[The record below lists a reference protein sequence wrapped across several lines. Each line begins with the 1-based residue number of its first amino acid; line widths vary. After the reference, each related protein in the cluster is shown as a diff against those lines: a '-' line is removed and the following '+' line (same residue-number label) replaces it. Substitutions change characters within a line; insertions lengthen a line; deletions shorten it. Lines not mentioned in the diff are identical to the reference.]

1 MNNGRAALAALL
13 RRGNW
18 KYHHKRVTNSQL
30 VWYNINMNNIR
41 ILFSG
46 NKKTAECPYG
56 TRAADLVG
64 YFDTPEEEIA
74 AVRVN
79 NEIRPLGTSLLV
91 NAAVEPVL
99 VDSPEGAM
107 IYRRTLSFVL
117 AIAAR
122 NILPNDGVYVG
133 HSLGNSYYYTLSSG
147 DIPKE
152 EHVKKLAEEMK
163 RLVNE
168 NLPITF
174 KYLAYE
180 EAVQLFKSHKQ
191 PDTALLL
198 EQRSTSR
205 IKVNECQGYMDIYI
219 QPLLKRTGLLSAFEL
234 MPYRDGFL
242 LRFPGI
248 GKGKTIAPFTDEP
261 QLYQIYSDYKKWG
274 RIVGVRVVGD
284 LNSRIAERSFLEYI
298 RIAEA
303 HQARKMADI
312 ASRIYEKRDNLKV
325 VLIAGPS
332 SSGKT
337 TSAKRL
343 AIELMVLGI
352 NPIAISLDDY
362 YRGTSETPKDEN
374 GDPDY
379 ECLEALDVPFLN
391 EQLLAL
397 YRGEEVTLP
406 FYDFKTGSRKEYGG
420 RKIRLDSHNILIV
433 EGIHGL
439 NDALTHSIDRA
450 TKFKVYISA
459 LTQLNLDDHNRIP
472 TSDNRLLRR
481 MVRDSQ
487 FRGMDAVGTIKM
499 WSKVQAGERRHIF
512 PFQETSDAAFNSAL
526 DYELSV
532 LKYYA
537 DPLLRA
543 VKPSMYEYAEAVR
556 LLSFLENFT
565 PIPPQYVPGTSILR
579 EFIGDSEF
587 KY

>member
-1 MNNGRAALAALL
+1 
-13 RRGNW
+13 
-18 KYHHKRVTNSQL
+18 
-30 VWYNINMNNIR
+30 MNNIQ
-41 ILFSG
+41 IHFA
-46 NKKTAECPYG
+46 NTQKTVDCAYG
-56 TRAADLVG
+56 TKASALVEHFG
-64 YFDTPEEEIA
+64 IPAEQIA
-74 AVRVN
+74 AVREN

-91 NAAVEPVL
+91 NATLEPVL
-99 VDSPEGAM
+99 LDSPEGVM

-122 NILPNDGVYVG
+122 NIFPHDGVYVG
-133 HSLGNSYYYTLSSG
+133 HSLGNSYYYTFSSG
-147 DIPKE
+147 EKPKQSDIE
-152 EHVKKLAEEMK
+152 KLAKEMQK
-163 RLVNE
+163 IVNE

-180 EAVQLFKSHKQ
+180 EAVMLFKSHNQ
-191 PDTALLL
+191 TDTALLL
-198 EQRSTSR
+198 EQRSSSYIR
-205 IKVNECQGYMDIYI
+205 VNECQSYI
-219 QPLLKRTGLLSAFEL
+219 DMYVQPLLGCTGMLTSFEL
-234 MPYRDGFL
+234 MPYKEGFL

-248 GKGKTIAPFTDEP
+248 GKGNTIDPFTDEP
-261 QLYQIYSDYKKWG
+261 QIFRVYNDYKNWG
-274 RIVGVRVVGD
+274 KIIGVRVVGE
-284 LNSRIAERSFLEYI
+284 LNSRIANRKIQEYI

-303 HQARKMADI
+303 HQAREMGDI
-312 ASRIYEKRDNLKV
+312 ARQIFEKREEIKM

-343 AIELMVLGI
+343 EIELMVSGLK
-352 NPIAISLDDY
+352 PIAISLDDY
-362 YRGTSETPKDEN
+362 YRGTKDTPKDEK
-374 GDPDY
+374 GEPDY

-391 EQLLAL
+391 EQLQAL

-406 FYDFKTGSRKEYGG
+406 VYEFKTGSRKEGGG
-420 RKIRLDSHNILIV
+420 RKIKLQSDNILIV

-439 NDALTHSIDRA
+439 NDALTHSIDRS
-450 TKFKVYISA
+450 TKFKIYVSA

-481 MVRDSQ
+481 MTRDSQ
-487 FRGMDAVGTIKM
+487 FRGMDAAGTIKM
-499 WSKVQAGERRHIF
+499 WPKVQAGERKHIF
-512 PFQETSDAAFNSAL
+512 PFQNSADAAFNSAL

-532 LKYYA
+532 FKYFV

-543 VKPSMYEYAEAVR
+543 IKPGRKEYAEAVR

-587 KY
+587 RY

>member
-1 MNNGRAALAALL
+1 
-13 RRGNW
+13 
-18 KYHHKRVTNSQL
+18 
-30 VWYNINMNNIR
+30 MNNIQ
-41 ILFSG
+41 IYFQSS
-46 NKKTAECPYG
+46 KKTVECPYG
-56 TRAADLVG
+56 TKASQMIEHFGIAAD
-64 YFDTPEEEIA
+64 EIA
-74 AVRVN
+74 AVKVN
-79 NEIRPLGTSLLV
+79 NEIRPLGTTIFV
-91 NAAVEPVL
+91 NATVEPVL
-99 VDSPEGAM
+99 IDSPEGAM

-122 NILPNDGVYVG
+122 NIFPNDGVNVG
-133 HSLGNSYYYTLSSG
+133 HSMGNSYYYTFSSG
-147 DIPKE
+147 DIPKDGQVE
-152 EHVKKLAEEMK
+152 SLAKEMEKLVKED
-163 RLVNE
+163 
-168 NLPITF
+168 LPITF

-180 EAVQLFKSHKQ
+180 EALQLFKTHKQ
-191 PDTALLL
+191 TDTALLL
-198 EQRSTSR
+198 EQRSSSR

-219 QPLLKRTGLLSAFEL
+219 QPLLTRTGLLSTFEL

-242 LRFPGI
+242 LRFPAI

-274 RIVGVRVVGD
+274 RIVGVRVVGE
-284 LNSRIAERSFLEYI
+284 LNSRISNRTFLEYI

-312 ASRIYEKRDNLKV
+312 ASRIYEKRESIKI

-343 AIELMVLGI
+343 AIELMVMGI
-352 NPIAISLDDY
+352 KPIAISLDDY
-362 YRGTSETPKDEN
+362 YRGKDETPKNEK
-374 GDPDY
+374 GEPDY

-397 YRGEEVTLP
+397 YRGEEITLP
-406 FYDFKTGSRKEYGG
+406 VYDFKTGSRTKSGG
-420 RKIRLDSHNILIV
+420 KKIKLDSQNILIV

-450 TKFKVYISA
+450 TKFKIYISA

-487 FRGMDAVGTIKM
+487 FRGMDAAGTIKM
-499 WSKVQAGERRHIF
+499 WTNVQAGERKYIF
-512 PFQETSDAAFNSAL
+512 PFQESSDTAFNSAL

-543 VKPSMYEYAEAVR
+543 VKPNMYEYAEAVR

>member
-1 MNNGRAALAALL
+1 MNVIHIKFPN
-13 RRGNW
+13 
-18 KYHHKRVTNSQL
+18 TQ
-30 VWYNINMNNIR
+30 
-41 ILFSG
+41 
-46 NKKTAECPYG
+46 KTVECAYG
-56 TRAADLVG
+56 TKAAVLTENFGIDAG
-64 YFDTPEEEIA
+64 EIA
-74 AVRVN
+74 AVKVN
-79 NEIRPLGTSLLV
+79 NEIRPVGTSLLV

-99 VDSPEGAM
+99 IDSPEGAM

-117 AIAAR
+117 AIASR
-122 NILPNDGVYVG
+122 NIFPDDGVYVG
-133 HSLGNSYYYTLSSG
+133 HSLGNSYYYTFNSQ
-147 DIPKE
+147 DRPPPQKIE
-152 EHVKKLAEEMK
+152 KLAEEMR
-163 RLVNE
+163 RLVKE

-180 EAVQLFKSHKQ
+180 EAVQLFKEHNQ
-191 PDTALLL
+191 TDTALLL
-198 EQRSTSR
+198 EQRSSSR

-219 QPLLKRTGLLSAFEL
+219 QPLLERTGMLTAFEL
-234 MPYRDGFL
+234 MPYEDGFL
-242 LRFPGI
+242 LRFPAV
-248 GKGKTIAPFTDEP
+248 GKGRTLTPFVDEP
-261 QLYQIYSDYKKWG
+261 HLYKIYDNYKKWG
-274 RIVGVRVVGD
+274 RIVGVRVVGE
-284 LNSRIAERSFLEYI
+284 LNLKIAQRSILDYI

-303 HQARKMADI
+303 HQAHIMAEI
-312 ASRIYEKRDNLKV
+312 ARQIYERRDSIKM

-343 AIELMVLGI
+343 SIELMVMGLK
-352 NPIAISLDDY
+352 PIAVSLDDY
-362 YRGTSETPKDEN
+362 YRGKSEVPKDEK
-374 GDPDY
+374 GEPDL

-391 EQLLAL
+391 EQLTAL
-397 YRGEEVTLP
+397 YRGEEITLP
-406 FYDFKTGSRKEYGG
+406 LYDFRTGSRKETGG
-420 RKIRLDSHNILIV
+420 KKIKLEDSNILIV

-439 NDALTHSIDRA
+439 NEALTHSIERG

-487 FRGMDAVGTIKM
+487 FRGMDAAGTLKM
-499 WSKVQAGERRHIF
+499 WPSVQAGERKYIF
-512 PFQETSDAAFNSAL
+512 PFQDSSDAAFNSAL

-543 VKPSMYEYAEAVR
+543 VKPSKIEYAEASR

>member
-1 MNNGRAALAALL
+1 
-13 RRGNW
+13 
-18 KYHHKRVTNSQL
+18 
-30 VWYNINMNNIR
+30 MNNIN
-41 ILFSG
+41 IKISG
-46 NKKTAECPYG
+46 KTVTCVYG
-56 TRAADLVG
+56 TKAGDLIENFG
-64 YFDTPEEEIA
+64 IPAEEIA

-91 NAAVEPVL
+91 NATVEPVL
-99 VDSPEGAM
+99 LDSPEGKM

-122 NILPNDGVYVG
+122 NIFPHKGVYVG
-133 HSLGNSYYYTLSSG
+133 HSLGNSYYYTFSDGEKSEKAEVEKLS
-147 DIPKE
+147 KE
-152 EHVKKLAEEMK
+152 MDKLVK
-163 RLVNE
+163 E

-174 KYLAYE
+174 KYLSYE
-180 EAVQLFKSHKQ
+180 EAMQLFKEHHQ
-191 PDTALLL
+191 ADTALLL

-219 QPLLKRTGLLSAFEL
+219 QPLLANTGQLYAYEL
-234 MPYRDGFL
+234 MPYQDGFL
-242 LRFPGI
+242 LRFPHI
-248 GKGKTIAPFTDEP
+248 RSGKVIDPFVDEP
-261 QLYQIYSDYKKWG
+261 QLFGVYNDYKKWG
-274 RIVGVRVVGD
+274 RTIGVRVVGE
-284 LNSRIAERSFLEYI
+284 LNSKIADRTIRDYI
-298 RIAEA
+298 RVAEA
-303 HQARKMADI
+303 QHARKMSDI
-312 ASRIYEKRDNLKV
+312 AERIYEKKDKIKL

-337 TSAKRL
+337 TSAKKL
-343 AIELMVLGI
+343 AVELMVQGMK
-352 NPIAISLDDY
+352 PIAVSLDDY
-362 YRGTSETPKDEN
+362 YRGTEQTPRDEN
-374 GDPDY
+374 GEPDY
-379 ECLEALDVPFLN
+379 ECLEALDVPYLN
-391 EQLLAL
+391 KQLQAL
-397 YRGEEVTLP
+397 YRGEEITLP
-406 FYDFKTGSRKEYGG
+406 VYEFRTGTRKDTGG
-420 RKIRLDSHNILIV
+420 KKIRLCDQNILIV

-439 NDALTHSIDRA
+439 NDELTHTIDRD
-450 TKFKVYISA
+450 TKFKVYVSP

-487 FRGMDAVGTIKM
+487 FRGMQAAGTIKM
-499 WSKVQAGERRHIF
+499 WPKVQAGERKYIF
-512 PFQETSDAAFNSAL
+512 PFQEGSDVAFNSSL

-543 VKPSMYEYAEAVR
+543 VKPHMYEYAEAVR

>member
-1 MNNGRAALAALL
+1 MND
-13 RRGNW
+13 
-18 KYHHKRVTNSQL
+18 
-30 VWYNINMNNIR
+30 IR
-41 ILFSG
+41 IYFP
-46 NKKTAECPYG
+46 NTKKTITCPYG
-56 TRAADLVG
+56 AHATDLIEH
-64 YFDTPEEEIA
+64 FDIPKEKIA
-74 AVRVN
+74 AINVN
-79 NEIRPLGTSLLV
+79 NEIRPTGTSLLV
-91 NAAVEPVL
+91 NATVEPVL
-99 VDSPEGAM
+99 IDSPQGAM

-122 NILPNDGVYVG
+122 NIFPERGVYVG
-133 HSLGNSYYYTLSSG
+133 HSLGQAYYYTFSSQDKPEKE
-147 DIPKE
+147 DIE
-152 EHVKKLAEEMK
+152 KLAEEMQ
-163 RLVNE
+163 RLVKE
-168 NLPITF
+168 DLPITF

-180 EAVQLFKSHKQ
+180 EAMQLFKGNDQK
-191 PDTALLL
+191 DTALLL
-198 EQRSTSR
+198 EHRSSSR
-205 IKVNECQGYMDIYI
+205 IKVNECQGFIDIYV
-219 QPLLKRTGLLSAFEL
+219 QPLLERTGLLCAFEL
-234 MPYRDGFL
+234 MTYQEGFL
-242 LRFPGI
+242 LRFPAVGEN
-248 GKGKTIAPFTDEP
+248 KLEVFEDQPHLF
-261 QLYQIYSDYKKWG
+261 QIYKDYKKWG
-274 RIVGVRVVGD
+274 RIVGVKVVGE
-284 LNSRIAERSFLEYI
+284 LNSRVANRTIMDYI

-303 HQARKMADI
+303 HQARKMSDI
-312 ASRIYEKRDNLKV
+312 ASQIYEKHDKIKM

-343 AIELMVLGI
+343 SIELMVLGL

-362 YRGTSETPKDEN
+362 YRGTSESPKDEN
-374 GDPDY
+374 GEPDY
-379 ECLEALDVPFLN
+379 ECLEALDVPYLN
-391 EQLLAL
+391 EQLQAL
-397 YRGEEVTLP
+397 YRGEEISLP
-406 FYDFKTGSRKEYGG
+406 VYEFRTGSRKKTGG
-420 RKIRLDSHNILIV
+420 RKIRLESNNILIV

-439 NDALTHSIDRA
+439 NNALTHTIERD

-487 FRGMDAVGTIKM
+487 FRGMNAAGTIKM
-499 WSKVQAGERRHIF
+499 WPKVQAGERKHIF
-512 PFQETSDAAFNSAL
+512 PFQKNSDTAFNSAL

-543 VKPSMYEYAEAVR
+543 VKPSMSEYTEASR

>member
-1 MNNGRAALAALL
+1 MNKIQIHFAN
-13 RRGNW
+13 
-18 KYHHKRVTNSQL
+18 TQ
-30 VWYNINMNNIR
+30 
-41 ILFSG
+41 
-46 NKKTAECPYG
+46 KTVSCAYG
-56 TRAADLVG
+56 TKASELIEHFGIPGDQ
-64 YFDTPEEEIA
+64 IA
-74 AVRVN
+74 AVREN
-79 NEIRPLGTSLLV
+79 NEIRPIGTSLLV
-91 NAAVEPVL
+91 NATIEPIL
-99 VDSPEGAM
+99 VDSPEGVM

-122 NILPNDGVYVG
+122 NILPQDGVYVG

-147 DIPKE
+147 DKPKQDDID
-152 EHVKKLAEEMK
+152 KLAKEMQK
-163 RLVNE
+163 IINE
-168 NLPITF
+168 NSPIAF

-180 EAVQLFKSHKQ
+180 EAVLLFKSNNQ
-191 PDTALLL
+191 IDTALLL
-198 EQRSTSR
+198 EQRSSSY
-205 IKVNECQGYMDIYI
+205 IKVNECQSYI
-219 QPLLKRTGLLSAFEL
+219 DMYVQPLLGSTGMLTSFEL
-234 MPYRDGFL
+234 MAYQDGFL

-248 GKGKTIAPFTDEP
+248 GKGKTIDPFTDEP
-261 QLYQIYSDYKKWG
+261 QIFRVYNEYKNWG
-274 RIVGVRVVGD
+274 KIIGVRVVGE
-284 LNSRIAERSFLEYI
+284 LNSRIAGRKIQEYI

-303 HQARKMADI
+303 HQAREMGDI
-312 ASRIYEKRDNLKV
+312 ARLIYEKREKIKM

-343 AIELMVLGI
+343 EIELMVSGLK
-352 NPIAISLDDY
+352 PIAISLDDY
-362 YRGTSETPKDEN
+362 YRGTKDTPKDEN
-374 GDPDY
+374 GEPDY

-406 FYDFKTGSRKEYGG
+406 VYEFKTGSRKEGGG
-420 RKIRLDSHNILIV
+420 RKIKLQSDNILIV

-439 NDALTHSIDRA
+439 NDALTHSIDRS
-450 TKFKVYISA
+450 TKFKIYVSA

-481 MVRDSQ
+481 MTRDSQ
-487 FRGMDAVGTIKM
+487 FRGMDAAGTIKM
-499 WSKVQAGERRHIF
+499 WSKVQAGERKHIF
-512 PFQETSDAAFNSAL
+512 PFQNSADAAFNSAL

-532 LKYYA
+532 FKYFV

-543 VKPSMYEYAEAVR
+543 IKPGRREYAEAVR

-587 KY
+587 RY

>member
-1 MNNGRAALAALL
+1 MSSIHIHFTNTQKTIDCPNGTKAAEIA
-13 RRGNW
+13 G
-18 KYHHKRVTNSQL
+18 HFG
-30 VWYNINMNNIR
+30 I
-41 ILFSG
+41 
-46 NKKTAECPYG
+46 P
-56 TRAADLVG
+56 AD
-64 YFDTPEEEIA
+64 EIA
-74 AVRVN
+74 AIKVN
-79 NEIRPLGTSLLV
+79 NEIRPMGTSLLV

-99 VDSPEGAM
+99 VDSPEGVM

-122 NILPNDGVYVG
+122 NIFPNDGVYVG
-133 HSLGNSYYYTLSSG
+133 HSMGNSYYYTFRS
-147 DIPKE
+147 KE
-152 EHVKKLAEEMK
+152 KPEDSQIQELADEMQ
-163 RLVNE
+163 RLVKE

-174 KYLAYE
+174 NYLAYE
-180 EAVQLFKSHKQ
+180 EAVQLFKKHNQ
-191 PDTALLL
+191 TDTALLL
-198 EQRSTSR
+198 EQRNSSR

-219 QPLLKRTGLLSAFEL
+219 QPLLERTGLLTAFEL
-234 MPYRDGFL
+234 MPYQDGFL
-242 LRFPGI
+242 LRFPAI
-248 GKGKTIAPFTDEP
+248 NKGKTISPFVDEP
-261 QLYQIYSDYKKWG
+261 QLYHIYSDYKKWG
-274 RIVGVRVVGD
+274 RIVGVRVVGE
-284 LNSRIAERSFLEYI
+284 LNSRIADRTFLDYI

-303 HQARKMADI
+303 HQARNMADI
-312 ASRIYEKRDNLKV
+312 ARQIYERRDNIKM

-352 NPIAISLDDY
+352 KPIAIGLDDY
-362 YRGTSETPKDEN
+362 YRGTANTPKDEN
-374 GDPDY
+374 GEPDY
-379 ECLEALDVPFLN
+379 ECLEAMDIPFLN
-391 EQLLAL
+391 DQLQAL
-397 YRGEEVTLP
+397 YRGEEITLP
-406 FYDFKTGSRKEYGG
+406 VYDFKTGTRSKSGG
-420 RKIRLDSHNILIV
+420 EKIRLGNDNVLIA

-439 NDALTHSIDRA
+439 NDALTHSIERG

-487 FRGMDAVGTIKM
+487 FRGMSAAGTIKM
-499 WSKVQAGERRHIF
+499 WPKVQAGERKYIF
-512 PFQETSDAAFNSAL
+512 PFQDTSDAAFNSAL

-543 VKPSMYEYAEAVR
+543 VKPNMYEYAEAVR
-556 LLSFLENFT
+556 LLSFMENFT

>member
-1 MNNGRAALAALL
+1 MNNDIQI
-13 RRGNW
+13 
-18 KYHHKRVTNSQL
+18 S
-30 VWYNINMNNIR
+30 
-41 ILFSG
+41 FSG
-46 NKKTAECPYG
+46 AQKKVTCPYG
-56 TRAADLVG
+56 ARAADLIEHFG
-64 YFDTPEEEIA
+64 ISKENIA
-74 AVRVN
+74 AVMVN
-79 NEIRPLGTSLLV
+79 NEIRPVGTSLLV
-91 NAAVEPVL
+91 NASIEPVL
-99 VDSPEGAM
+99 VDSPQGAM

-122 NILPNDGVYVG
+122 NIFPQDGVYVG
-133 HSLGNSYYYTLSSG
+133 HSLGNSYYYTFSSG
-147 DIPKE
+147 EKPEPEKVE
-152 EHVKKLAEEMK
+152 KLAEEMRK
-163 RLVNE
+163 LIKE

-180 EAVQLFKSHKQ
+180 EAVRLFKEHRQK
-191 PDTALLL
+191 DTALLL
-198 EQRSTSR
+198 EQRSSSR
-205 IKVNECQGYMDIYI
+205 IKVNECQGYIDIYV
-219 QPLLKRTGLLSAFEL
+219 QPLLERTGLLCAFEL
-234 MPYRDGFL
+234 MPYEDGFL
-242 LRFPGI
+242 LRFPAI
-248 GKGKTIAPFTDEP
+248 GRGNNIALFEDEP
-261 QLYQIYSDYKKWG
+261 HLYQIYDDYKKWG
-274 RIVGVRVVGD
+274 RIVGVRVVGE
-284 LNSRIAERSFLEYI
+284 LNSLVADRTILDYI

-303 HQARKMADI
+303 HQARKMSDI
-312 ASRIYEKRDNLKV
+312 ASQIFEKHDKIKM

-343 AIELMVLGI
+343 AIELMVLGLK
-352 NPIAISLDDY
+352 PIAISLDDY
-362 YRGTSETPKDEN
+362 YRGTADTPKDEN
-374 GDPDY
+374 GEPDY

-391 EQLLAL
+391 EQLQAL
-397 YRGEEVTLP
+397 YRGEEITLP
-406 FYDFKTGSRKEYGG
+406 TYDFRTGG
-420 RKIRLDSHNILIV
+420 RDKAGGKKIRLESQNILIV

-439 NDALTHSIDRA
+439 NDALTYSIERD

-487 FRGMDAVGTIKM
+487 FRKMDAAGTIKM
-499 WSKVQAGERRHIF
+499 WPKVQAGERKHIF
-512 PFQETSDAAFNSAL
+512 PFQETSDTAFNSAL

-543 VKPSMYEYAEAVR
+543 VKPAMSEYTEAAR

-565 PIPPQYVPGTSILR
+565 PISPQYVPGTSILR